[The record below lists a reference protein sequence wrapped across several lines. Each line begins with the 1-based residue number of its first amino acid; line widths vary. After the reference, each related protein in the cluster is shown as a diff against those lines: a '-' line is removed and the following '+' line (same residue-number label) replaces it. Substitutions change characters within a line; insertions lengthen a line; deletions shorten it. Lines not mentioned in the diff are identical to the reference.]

1 MRNIDFS
8 TLKTGD
14 ILLTVL
20 PSDIEGYYFFGG
32 EENLW
37 IAESVN
43 RESSTATVVSVG
55 RADSSYILTENSG
68 EVLLSPKSGAPKV
81 IKPVKVKQFTHE
93 EATIEGLFHRVQ
105 AERKL
110 CDFVMYS
117 HKNNIAR
124 PVHNAIEKAYRTAH
138 PEFYPSTQLDDTLTA
153 WERMR
158 GIWRVANEAYKTL
171 NGSDLSVIDEML
183 TVARDAIAKIV
194 AAMDATEI
202 EYRPGKELT
211 ITRTVTEGFSTKD
224 YTVTFREGATTLVRG
239 VPCLITR
246 LTKYRAYVTD
256 YTTGEEVGYLTFT
269 KSNGVF
275 LKLNDGT
282 EKWVGYNTYTEIP
295 ASTRESVTA
304 YLALEEKVGNLTT
317 NAHAIL
323 RGMAQNILSTTGA
336 LDAANGLYRA
346 AFTTG
351 GMTEDLENLH
361 RIIINLE
368 SAKEEITEQTEAV
381 LWKFERLINGA
392 YGA

>member
-14 ILLTVL
+14 VLLTVL

-37 IAESVN
+37 ITESVN

-55 RADSSYILTENSG
+55 RADSSYILTENNG
-68 EVLLSPKSGAPKV
+68 EVILSPKSGAPEV
-81 IKPVKVKQFTHE
+81 IKPVKVMQYTHE
-93 EATIEGLFHRVQ
+93 EATSAGLFHRVN

-117 HKNNIAR
+117 YKNNIAR

-138 PEFYPSTQLDDTLTA
+138 PEFYPSTQLDDTLAA

-171 NGSDLSVIDEML
+171 NDSDLSVIDEML
-183 TVARDAIAKIV
+183 AVARGTVAEIV

-202 EYRPGKELT
+202 EYRPGKEIT
-211 ITRTVTEGFSTKD
+211 ITQAVTEGFSTRE
-224 YTVTFREGATTLVRG
+224 YSVTFREGATASVRG
-239 VPCLITR
+239 VPYLITR
-246 LTKYRAYVTD
+246 LTKSRAHVTD
-256 YTTGEEVGYLTFT
+256 YTTGEEAGYLTFT
-269 KSNGVF
+269 KSKGVI

-282 EKWVGYNTYTEIP
+282 EEWAGHTEYTEIP
-295 ASTRESVTA
+295 ASTEESVTA

-317 NAHAIL
+317 NAYATL
-323 RGMAQNILSTTGA
+323 SGMAQNVITNTDA
-336 LDAANGLYRA
+336 LNAANRLYRT
-346 AFTTG
+346 FTTG
-351 GMTEDLENLH
+351 GVAGSIENLH

-368 SAKEEITEQTEAV
+368 TAKEEITEQTEAV
-381 LWKFERLINGA
+381 LWKFERLINRA

>member
-1 MRNIDFS
+1 MRTIDFS

-37 IAESVN
+37 VVEGVN

-55 RADSSYILTENSG
+55 RAVSSYILTVNEG
-68 EVLLSPKSGAPKV
+68 EVLLSPKSGAPEV
-81 IKPVKVKQFTHE
+81 IKPVKVMQYTRE
-93 EATIEGLFHRVQ
+93 EATIEGLFHRVN

-171 NGSDLSVIDEML
+171 NDSDLSVIDEML
-183 TVARDAIAKIV
+183 TVARGTVAEIV

-202 EYRPGKELT
+202 EYRPGKEIT
-211 ITRTVTEGFSTKD
+211 ITQAVTEGFSPRE
-224 YTVTFREGATTLVRG
+224 YSVTFREGATASVRG
-239 VPCLITR
+239 VPYLITR
-246 LTKYRAYVTD
+246 LTKSRAHVTD
-256 YTTGEEVGYLTFT
+256 YTTGEEAGYLTFT
-269 KSNGVF
+269 KSKGVI
-275 LKLNDGT
+275 LKLNNGT
-282 EKWVGYNTYTEIP
+282 EEWAGHTEYTEIP
-295 ASTRESVTA
+295 ASTEESVTA
-304 YLALEEKVGNLTT
+304 YSALEEKVDNLAT
-317 NAHAIL
+317 NAYATL
-323 RGMAQNILSTTGA
+323 RGMAQNVITNTDA
-336 LDAANGLYRA
+336 LNAANRLYRT
-346 AFTTG
+346 FTTG
-351 GMTEDLENLH
+351 GVAGRIENLH

-368 SAKEEITEQTEAV
+368 TAKEEITEQTEQV
-381 LWKFERLINGA
+381 LWKFERLINRA

>member
-8 TLKTGD
+8 TLNTGD
-14 ILLTVL
+14 VLLTVI

-37 IAESVN
+37 VVEGVN
-43 RESSTATVVSVG
+43 RESSAATVVSVG
-55 RADSSYILTENSG
+55 RVDSSYILTVNDG

-110 CDFVMYS
+110 CYFVMYS

-124 PVHNAIEKAYRTAH
+124 PVHNAIEKAYRAAH

-171 NGSDLSVIDEML
+171 NDSDLSVIDEML
-183 TVARDAIAKIV
+183 TVARGTVAEIV

-202 EYRPGKELT
+202 EYRPGKEIT
-211 ITRTVTEGFSTKD
+211 ITQAVTEGFSTRE
-224 YTVTFREGATTLVRG
+224 YSVTFREGATASVRG
-239 VPCLITR
+239 VPYLITR
-246 LTKYRAYVTD
+246 LTKSRAHVTD
-256 YTTGEEVGYLTFT
+256 YTTGEEAGYLTFT
-269 KSNGVF
+269 KSKGVI

-282 EKWVGYNTYTEIP
+282 EEWAGHAEYTEMP
-295 ASTRESVTA
+295 ASTKESVTA
-304 YLALEEKVGNLTT
+304 YSALEEKVDNLAT
-317 NAHAIL
+317 NAYAIL
-323 RGMAQNILSTTGA
+323 RGMAQNVITNTDA
-336 LDAANGLYRA
+336 LNAANSLYRT
-346 AFTTG
+346 FTTG
-351 GMTEDLENLH
+351 GVAGSIENLH

-368 SAKEEITEQTEAV
+368 TAKEEITEQTEAV
-381 LWKFERLINGA
+381 LWKFERLINRA

>member
-20 PSDIEGYYFFGG
+20 PSTIEGYYFFGG

-37 IAESVN
+37 IVESVN

-55 RADSSYILTENSG
+55 RVDNSYILTENNG
-68 EVLLSPKSGAPKV
+68 EVLLSPKNGAPEV
-81 IKPVKVKQFTHE
+81 IKPVKVMQYTHE
-93 EATIEGLFHRVQ
+93 EATVEGLFRRVN

-110 CDFVMYS
+110 CDFVLYS

-124 PVHNAIEKAYRTAH
+124 PVHNAIEKAYRAAH

-158 GIWRVANEAYKTL
+158 GIWRVANGAYKTL
-171 NGSDLSVIDEML
+171 NDSDLSVIDEML
-183 TVARDAIAKIV
+183 AVARGTVAEIV

-211 ITRTVTEGFSTKD
+211 ITQAVTEGFSTRE
-224 YTVTFREGATTLVRG
+224 YSVTFREGATASVRG
-239 VPCLITR
+239 VPYLITR
-246 LTKYRAYVTD
+246 LTKTRAHVTD
-256 YTTGEEVGYLTFT
+256 YTTGEEAGYLTFT
-269 KSNGVF
+269 KSKGVI
-275 LKLNDGT
+275 LKFNDGT
-282 EKWVGYNTYTEIP
+282 EEWAGHNEYTEIP
-295 ASTRESVTA
+295 ASTEESVTA
-304 YLALEEKVGNLTT
+304 YLALEDKVDNLAT
-317 NAHAIL
+317 NAYAIL
-323 RGMAQNILSTTGA
+323 RGMAQNVITDTDA
-336 LDAANGLYRA
+336 LNAANRLYRT
-346 AFTTG
+346 FTTG
-351 GMTEDLENLH
+351 GVAGSIENLH

-368 SAKEEITEQTEAV
+368 TAKEEITEQTEAV
-381 LWKFERLINGA
+381 LWKFEHLINRA